1 MLLVDHLQIRK
12 QWVMDNFEIFLGATV
27 ADAAARPLHWVYDP
41 KKLKGYIKG
50 KKEIA
55 FLKKNK
61 SPFYSIK
68 TGNVSGYNDV
78 GQVMFKTLIST
89 KKKSDIIK
97 NFKKNIVK
105 NFGPGSAYWRNLRL
119 RKKYKKIKWKK
130 PMNGPWIHQ
139 NILETIKNIKAKKSI
154 TGGTKVNESDGFC
167 AALPYYLFNNSE
179 KELKKIIK
187 TVANTKTNEVY
198 ALAKLKIIDLA
209 NKGENDPI
217 KRFIKKYGKNRY
229 FKEVVNNIKK
239 VLRLKNQNHIQVVKK
254 FGKACSYP
262 GTFMG
267 SIHAIITSAS
277 YKSAVIK
284 TIKAGGC
291 NCSRANFTGAY
302 FVALKGIKTI
312 PIQWIKKTKVA
323 KKIISHKKSLINI

>member
-1 MLLVDHLQIRK
+1 
-12 QWVMDNFEIFLGATV
+12 MDNLHIFLGATV

-41 KKLKGYIKG
+41 KKLNQHIKG
-50 KKEIA
+50 KKEIT

-78 GQVMFKTLIST
+78 GQVMFKTLITT
-89 KKKSDIIK
+89 KKKSEILK

-105 NFGPGSAYWRNLRL
+105 NFGPGSVYWRNLKL

-139 NILETIKNIKAKKSI
+139 NILETIQNIKAKKSI
-154 TGGTKVNESDGFC
+154 TGGKKVNESDGYC
-167 AALPYYLFNNSE
+167 AALPYFLNNNSDTD
-179 KELKKIIK
+179 LKKVIK
-187 TVANTKTNEVY
+187 SVANSKINETY
-198 ALAKLKIIDLA
+198 ALAKFKIISLA
-209 NKGENDPI
+209 NKNKKDPI
-217 KRFIKKYGKNRY
+217 KFFVKKYKNNRY
-229 FKEVVNNIKK
+229 FKDVINNINK
-239 VLRLKNQNHIQVVKK
+239 VLKLKKQNHTKVVRK

-267 SIHAIITSAS
+267 SIHAMITSNS
-277 YKSAVIK
+277 YKSAIIK

-291 NCSRANFTGAY
+291 NCSRANFVGAY
-302 FVALKGIKTI
+302 FAATKGFKNI
-312 PIQWIKKTKVA
+312 PSFWIKKTFPA
-323 KKIISHKKSLINI
+323 KNIIKYI